1 MGDFASP
8 VREAGFAIMASQ
20 AVAKVLARP
29 RHDDPLPA
37 RLAVF
42 AALPAV
48 IDSAPQ
54 AARPPA
60 LLAAQLELKIVH
72 YGVGRQPVPELPET
86 VRGPDHPAAVAIDN
100 HDPTRLSAK
109 EPHQTTQPQSTPH
122 PQP

>member
-1 MGDFASP
+1 MWDFASP

-48 IDSAPQ
+48 IDSDPE

-60 LLAAQLELKIVH
+60 LLAAQLELKIVDL
-72 YGVGRQPVPELPET
+72 GVGRQPVPALQET
-86 VRGPDHPAAVAIDN
+86 VRVLDTPAALAIHN
-100 HDPTRLSAK
+100 HDLIRL
-109 EPHQTTQPQSTPH
+109 
-122 PQP
+122 